1 MSRTRSPALRQ
12 WSPLDRSTLL
22 FTTPGRSSILL
33 TIGEHSSCKPN
44 NRNPSLPRP
53 RPFHTTCP
61 HSAAHPAPSTR
72 RRIDARLSRAK
83 PAFPG
88 RQLLNDSPKGQ
99 PTQNEAVNARL
110 EFLKV
115 RGLSLA
121 SEMLHDGVIDKSVT
135 PGKFKR
141 IGTALIMN
149 ASSISPSRDAIT
161 GIAEGEGV
169 HVDVVYDIGRE
180 VLRGDQRME
189 RWLQDSCQLAN
200 VRMANFRVAAW
211 QLKMCHGHQSI
222 YDAKFHTEP
231 RLTPSIALVE
241 MLATRPER
249 DEEGR
254 DTRDPRAMVLWAK
267 FQGLRGHYRE
277 AIRLVQEVMRLIEPS
292 RTHPRRNENPTINGM
307 VEPPWELYM
316 WLRREEKK
324 AGRGRRANGKGVV
337 DTNTESL
344 DTDEE
349 AAMRLGAIEYQD
361 PSMLMRYA
369 QYCKERHQMDLY
381 EEHMGKAAA
390 SGYKDA
396 CRKLGNYYYLV
407 ATGQYPRRG
416 ARPAESADKPGTQE
430 LHREVTDREV
440 ANDPEGFFAKL
451 FSYFGPRPLSAYRSL
466 AMEWWRV
473 GWAQGCASSGL
484 NLARLLQEEGD
495 KVNAEKIIKEVQDGT
510 AQPKHLPQAAKIT
523 LDNFVLEDKASRQ
536 PLLDL

>member
-1 MSRTRSPALRQ
+1 MSRTRPPPLRQ
-12 WSPLDRSTLL
+12 GSRLDRSTLL
-22 FTTPGRSSILL
+22 LTTSGRPSLL
-33 TIGEHSSCKPN
+33 PTTDDQFLHKLNP
-44 NRNPSLPRP
+44 NPSHPRP
-53 RPFHTTCP
+53 RPFHTTFP
-61 HSAAHPAPSTR
+61 RGAAHPAPATR
-72 RRIDARLSRAK
+72 RRIDARVSRAK

-88 RQLLNDSPKGQ
+88 RQLLNDPPNEQ
-99 PTQNEAVNARL
+99 APQNAALNARL

-121 SEMLHDGVIDKSVT
+121 SEMLHDGIIDKSVT

-141 IGTALIMN
+141 IGTALVMN
-149 ASSISPSRDAIT
+149 ASSISPSRDAII

-169 HVDVVYDIGRE
+169 DVDIVYEIGRE
-180 VLRGDQRME
+180 VLRGDQMME

-222 YDAKFHTEP
+222 YDATFYTEP

-254 DTRDPRAMVLWAK
+254 DMRDPRAMVLWAK

-277 AIRLVQEVMRLIEPS
+277 AIKLVQEVMRLIEPC
-292 RTHPRRNENPTINGM
+292 RVQPHRNDVPTINGM
-307 VEPPWELYM
+307 IEPPWELYM

-324 AGRGRRANGKGVV
+324 ARRDRRTDGKGVA
-337 DTNTESL
+337 DTNTDSL
-344 DTDEE
+344 DTDEV

-361 PSMLMRYA
+361 PSMLIRYA
-369 QYCKERHQMDLY
+369 QHCKERHQMDLY

-390 SGYKDA
+390 SGHKDA

-407 ATGQYPRRG
+407 AVEHYPRPG
-416 ARPAESADKPGTQE
+416 ARPAERANKKGAQE
-430 LHREVTDREV
+430 WPRRVTGWEG
-440 ANDPEGFFAKL
+440 ANNPEGFFAKF
-451 FSYFGPRPLSAYRSL
+451 FSYFGPRPFREYRSL

-473 GWAQGCASSGL
+473 GWAQGCGTSGL
-484 NLARLLQEEGD
+484 NLARLLLQDGD
-495 KVNAEKIIKEVQDGT
+495 KENAERIMKEVQGSPS
-510 AQPKHLPQAAKIT
+510 QPKHLQQVAKST
-523 LDNFVLEDKASRQ
+523 LDNFALQGMAPRL
-536 PLLDL
+536 PWLDV

>member
-1 MSRTRSPALRQ
+1 MSRTRHPPLRQ
-12 WSPLDRSTLL
+12 WSRLDRSTPLITTLSRPSLL
-22 FTTPGRSSILL
+22 P
-33 TIGEHSSCKPN
+33 TID
-44 NRNPSLPRP
+44 NRNLSHPHP
-53 RPFHTTCP
+53 RPFHTTSP
-61 HSAAHPAPSTR
+61 RSAAHPAPATR
-72 RRIDARLSRAK
+72 RRIDARVSRAK

-88 RQLLNDSPKGQ
+88 RQLLNDP
-99 PTQNEAVNARL
+99 PNEQAPRNAALDARL

-149 ASSISPSRDAIT
+149 ASSISPSRDAII

-169 HVDVVYDIGRE
+169 HVDIVYEIGRE

-222 YDAKFHTEP
+222 YDATFYTEP

-249 DEEGR
+249 NEEGR
-254 DTRDPRAMVLWAK
+254 DTRDPRAMILWAK
-267 FQGLRGHYRE
+267 FQGLRGHFRE

-292 RTHPRRNENPTINGM
+292 QVQPHRNEIPTINGM

-316 WLRREEKK
+316 WLRREEKN
-324 AGRGRRANGKGVV
+324 AGRNRRTDGKSFA
-337 DTNTESL
+337 DTNADSL
-344 DTDEE
+344 DTDEV

-369 QYCKERHQMDLY
+369 QHCKERHQMDLY

-390 SGYKDA
+390 SGHKDA

-407 ATGQYPRRG
+407 AAGHYPRPG
-416 ARPAESADKPGTQE
+416 AGPGESANKKGAQE
-430 LHREVTDREV
+430 WPRRVTGWEGS
-440 ANDPEGFFAKL
+440 NNPEGFFAKL
-451 FSYFGPRPLSAYRSL
+451 FSYFGPRPFREYRSL

-473 GWAQGCASSGL
+473 GWAQGCGTSGL
-484 NLARLLQEEGD
+484 NLARLLLQDGD
-495 KVNAEKIIKEVQDGT
+495 KENAERIMKEVQNSPS
-510 AQPKHLPQAAKIT
+510 QPKHLQQVAKNT
-523 LDNFVLEDKASRQ
+523 LDNFALEGMAPRL
-536 PLLDL
+536 PWLDV

>member
-1 MSRTRSPALRQ
+1 MSRTCPPTLRQ
-12 WSPLDRSTLL
+12 WSRLDRSTLL
-22 FTTPGRSSILL
+22 LTPGRPSHL
-33 TIGEHSSCKPN
+33 TTIDDQFPRKPN
-44 NRNPSLPRP
+44 HHDLSRP
-53 RPFHTTCP
+53 HTRPFHTTSP
-61 HSAAHPAPSTR
+61 RSAAHPAPATR
-72 RRIDARLSRAK
+72 RRIDARVSRAK

-88 RQLLNDSPKGQ
+88 RQLLNDPSNEQRP
-99 PTQNEAVNARL
+99 QNAALNARL

-141 IGTALIMN
+141 IGTALVMN
-149 ASSISPSRDAIT
+149 ASSISPSRDAII

-169 HVDVVYDIGRE
+169 HVDIVYEIGRE
-180 VLRGDQRME
+180 VLRGDQMME

-222 YDAKFHTEP
+222 YDATFYTEP

-277 AIRLVQEVMRLIEPS
+277 AMRLVQEVMRLIEPS
-292 RTHPRRNENPTINGM
+292 RVQPHRNEIPTINGM
-307 VEPPWELYM
+307 IEPPWELYM

-324 AGRGRRANGKGVV
+324 ARRGRRTDVKGVA
-337 DTNTESL
+337 DTNTDSL
-344 DTDEE
+344 DTDEV

-361 PSMLMRYA
+361 PNMLMRYA
-369 QYCKERHQMDLY
+369 QHCKEQHQMDKY
-381 EEHMGKAAA
+381 EEHMGRAAA
-390 SGYKDA
+390 SGHKDA

-407 ATGQYPRRG
+407 AAGHYPRPG
-416 ARPAESADKPGTQE
+416 ARPAERANKKGAQE
-430 LHREVTDREV
+430 WPRRVMGCEG
-440 ANDPEGFFAKL
+440 ANNPEGFFAKL
-451 FSYFGPRPLSAYRSL
+451 FSYFGPRPFREYRSL

-473 GWAQGCASSGL
+473 GWAQGCGTSGL
-484 NLARLLQEEGD
+484 NLARLLLQDGD
-495 KVNAEKIIKEVQDGT
+495 KENAERIMEEVQGSPS
-510 AQPKHLPQAAKIT
+510 QPKHLQQVAKNT
-523 LDNFVLEDKASRQ
+523 LDNITLEGIAPRL
-536 PLLDL
+536 PWLDV

>member
-12 WSPLDRSTLL
+12 WSHLDRSAL
-22 FTTPGRSSILL
+22 FTTPGRPSLLL
-33 TIGEHSSCKPN
+33 TIDDHSSRKIN
-44 NRNPSLPRP
+44 NRSLSLPHP
-53 RPFHTTCP
+53 RPFHTTSP

-88 RQLLNDSPKGQ
+88 RQLLNDPPTEQ
-99 PTQNEAVNARL
+99 PTQSAAVNARL

-149 ASSISPSRDAIT
+149 ASSISPSRDVII

-169 HVDVVYDIGRE
+169 HVDIVYDIGRE

-211 QLKMCHGHQSI
+211 QLKMCHGNQSI
-222 YDAKFHTEP
+222 YDATFHTEP

-254 DTRDPRAMVLWAK
+254 DMRDPRAMVLWAK

-277 AIRLVQEVMRLIEPS
+277 AIRLVQEVMRLIEPT
-292 RTHPRRNENPTINGM
+292 RTLPHRNEVPTINGM

-324 AGRGRRANGKGVV
+324 AGRGRRANGKGVA
-337 DTNTESL
+337 DTNTDSL
-344 DTDEE
+344 DTDEV

-381 EEHMGKAAA
+381 EEYMGKAAA
-390 SGYKDA
+390 SGHKDA

-407 ATGQYPRRG
+407 ATGHYPRRG
-416 ARPAESADKPGTQE
+416 TRPAESANKPGVQE
-430 LHREVTDREV
+430 LPRKETDQEG

-451 FSYFGPRPLSAYRSL
+451 FSYFGPRPLSEYRSL

-484 NLARLLQEEGD
+484 NLARLLLQEGD
-495 KVNAEKIIKEVQDGT
+495 KDNAERIIKEVQDGP

-523 LDNFVLEDKASRQ
+523 LDNFMLEDMVSRQ
-536 PLLDL
+536 LWFDV